1 MYFFTTRSCDL
12 LTVNTP
18 YPSCQANEPRAG
30 KVSCTHFEERALTVR
45 IRSALGQGLLTLP
58 RGLTVG
64 LLPRHGTGD
73 LRSWEGRGRE
83 PPPQLRTRSGRAHQV
98 RYGRVGPPPQ

>member
-1 MYFFTTRSCDL
+1 MYFLTTRSCDL

-18 YPSCQANEPRAG
+18 YSSCQANAPRAG
-30 KVSCTHFEERALTVR
+30 KVSCSHFEERALAVR
-45 IRSALGQGLLTLP
+45 IALGQGLLTLP

-83 PPPQLRTRSGRAHQV
+83 TPPQLRAISKNAL
-98 RYGRVGPPPQ
+98 